1 MTLSVAHSVGNETYN
16 ATGVNQQQAR
26 RNVAFQALQST
37 KLNKPAYVQ
46 MELTQYST
54 RAASSMQMQQPG
66 MMPFGPGRRGGPGG
80 RVGDNGAPRF
90 GPLGG
95 SFGRGGASLYGS
107 QSFGPAGGRG
117 PMPVFAPSDPYVDLC
132 RWCKSRGGEVKVE
145 NVDKAFGGKL
155 GAANK
160 GPQPRG
166 QQTTLKL
173 TISGI
178 SKMPGIRVP
187 IPPSGV
193 LEFAGTGATFL
204 EARSR
209 AATSAIAVRY
219 SDDVSNTALDLQPE
233 LSSGNAGVSAFMN
246 TVASL

>member
-1 MTLSVAHSVGNETYN
+1 MIFSLGTESYTAS
-16 ATGVNQQQAR
+16 GVNQAR
-26 RNVAFQALQST
+26 ARWNVALQALQST
-37 KLNKPAYVQ
+37 KLNKPPHVQ
-46 MELTQYST
+46 LELNQFTS
-54 RAASSMQMQQPG
+54 RANSMPMQPQSG
-66 MMPFGPGRRGGPGG
+66 MMPFGSSRRGAPGG
-80 RVGDNGAPRF
+80 RMGDNGAPRF

-95 SFGRGGASLYGS
+95 NFGRGGASLYGS

-145 NVDKAFGGKL
+145 HVDKGFGAKPGM
-155 GAANK
+155 ANK
-160 GPQPRG
+160 GPQARG

-193 LEFAGTGATFL
+193 LEFSGTGATFL

-209 AATSAIAVRY
+209 AASSAISVCFAQFCLFDFIFLFSVD
-219 SDDVSNTALDLQPE
+219 SENFIVC
-233 LSSGNAGVSAFMN
+233 
-246 TVASL
+246 